1 MLKTSAERV
10 QTSQTMLHWK
20 LYEKWGFNKSEKW
33 YIHKP
38 EILQKNEGQFELDS
52 PDFKGTG

>member
-1 MLKTSAERV
+1 MKHDKVAK
-10 QTSQTMLHWK
+10 MFHWK

-38 EILQKNEGQFELDS
+38 EILQKNEGHFELDS